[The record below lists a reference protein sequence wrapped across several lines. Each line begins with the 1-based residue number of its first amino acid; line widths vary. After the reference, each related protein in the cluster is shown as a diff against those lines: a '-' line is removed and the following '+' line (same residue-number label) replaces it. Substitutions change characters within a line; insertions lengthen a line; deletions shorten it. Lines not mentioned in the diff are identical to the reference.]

1 MNTKWMSEK
10 SNLENLIL
18 NQKLSYEEI
27 GRRYGCTG
35 ANIKKVAKLIGIS
48 LPKKRKINPK
58 EKFTKGFHK
67 KCKFCGK
74 LIPSSNT
81 YCSSKCC
88 GEQRIKDNIQSF
100 LDGNLKRKEG
110 LPLVVK
116 NYLLK
121 QANYKCE
128 LCGFEGYNKKTGNTI
143 LQIHHIDGHS
153 SNNVSENLQVLCPNC
168 HAMTENFMALNN
180 GNSDRITRYAYKD
193 RSGSSTAESK

>member
-1 MNTKWMSEK
+1 MKSKWEK
-10 SNLENLIL
+10 EKDNLIEL
-18 NQKLSYEEI
+18 LINQKKSYEEV
-27 GRRYGCTG
+27 GRMYGCTG

-48 LPKKRKINPK
+48 LSEKRKINPK
-58 EKFTKGFHK
+58 EHFNKKVVK

-74 LIPSSNT
+74 PIPRANI

-88 GEQRIKDNIQSF
+88 GEQRIKDNIQAF

-121 QANYKCE
+121 QADYKCE
-128 LCGFEGYNKKTGNTI
+128 LCGFEGYNKKSGNTI

-153 SNNVSENLQVLCPNC
+153 NNNVPENLQVLCPNC

-180 GNSDRITRYAYKD
+180 GNSDRTTRYAYKN